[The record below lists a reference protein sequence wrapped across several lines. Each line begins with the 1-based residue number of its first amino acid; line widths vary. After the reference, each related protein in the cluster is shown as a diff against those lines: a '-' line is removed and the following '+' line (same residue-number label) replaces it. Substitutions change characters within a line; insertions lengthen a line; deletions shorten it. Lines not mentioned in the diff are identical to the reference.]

1 MITKT
6 NDFKLSPQC
15 TNSQAEGVKIGLDD
29 SLGRDTS
36 VSECLRSPAVPS
48 STRGDLFIFTSFV
61 LTKIKIDTIRPLV
74 NQITSW
80 KCQNGLKESIGTCYK
95 CVDAWGV
102 DICAGKEHYQLF

>member
-1 MITKT
+1 MALRTTFSFLLDRVLTKT

-15 TNSQAEGVKIGLDD
+15 TNSQAKGEKIGLDD

-36 VSECLRSPAVPS
+36 VVGCLRSPAEPS
-48 STRGDLFIFTSFV
+48 SPRNDILFFTSFV

-80 KCQNGLKESIGTCYK
+80 KC
-95 CVDAWGV
+95 
-102 DICAGKEHYQLF
+102 

>member
-1 MITKT
+1 MALRTTFSFLLDRVLTKT

-36 VSECLRSPAVPS
+36 VSGCLRSPAEPS
-48 STRGDLFIFTSFV
+48 SPRSDIFIFTSFV

-80 KCQNGLKESIGTCYK
+80 KC
-95 CVDAWGV
+95 
-102 DICAGKEHYQLF
+102 